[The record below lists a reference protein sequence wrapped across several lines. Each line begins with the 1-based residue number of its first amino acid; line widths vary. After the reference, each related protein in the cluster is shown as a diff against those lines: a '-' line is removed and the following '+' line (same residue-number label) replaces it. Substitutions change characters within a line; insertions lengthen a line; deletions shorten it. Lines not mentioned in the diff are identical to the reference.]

1 MTKRHVD
8 YNSSSLIHHL
18 PSSGFT
24 LIEMIVVM
32 LIIGIASG
40 LVGMLISKG
49 SDNLELR
56 TFTREVASALRYA
69 RNHAVSEKNIY
80 CFVIDPEKREYVLF
94 SEDTGYTKIDIV
106 MNIPI
111 PDKLEMVQDKESI
124 EFFPRGNSTGG
135 KIEISSRE
143 ESSYII
149 RINRITGKVEAEKA
163 EL

>member
-1 MTKRHVD
+1 MTKRLVD
-8 YNSSSLIHHL
+8 HNSSSLIHL

-56 TFTREVASALRYA
+56 TFTKEVAAALRYA

-80 CFVIDPEKREYVLF
+80 CFVIDPDKQEYVLF
-94 SEDTGYTKIDIV
+94 VEDTGYRKIDIV
-106 MNIPI
+106 MNKPI

-135 KIEISSRE
+135 VIEISSQE
-143 ESSYII
+143 DSSYIL

-163 EL
+163 EF